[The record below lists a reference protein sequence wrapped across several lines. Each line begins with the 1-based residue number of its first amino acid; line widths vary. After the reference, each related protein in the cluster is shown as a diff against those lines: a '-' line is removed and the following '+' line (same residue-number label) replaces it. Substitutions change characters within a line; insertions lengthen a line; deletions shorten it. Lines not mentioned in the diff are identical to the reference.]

1 MNNREENKK
10 AILKKLIDIKFDTQE
25 DDRLIIDDETIFA
38 FLDLLGDEVIDDIK
52 AELELMY

>member
-10 AILKKLIDIKFDTQE
+10 AILKKLIDIKFDTSE
-25 DDRLIIDDETIFA
+25 KDRLIIDDETIFA
-38 FLDLLGDEVIDDIK
+38 FLDLLGDEVIADIK